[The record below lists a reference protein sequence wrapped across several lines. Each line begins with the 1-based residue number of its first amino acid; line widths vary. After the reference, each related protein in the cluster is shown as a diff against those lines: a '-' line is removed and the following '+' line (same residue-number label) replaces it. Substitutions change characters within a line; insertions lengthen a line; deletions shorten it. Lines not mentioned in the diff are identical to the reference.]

1 MPRPLRPFA
10 GRWSLVAAVL
20 LPCGDSDPAPD
31 HTNAISRQTPPSPAR
46 TSATDE
52 EPAALES

>member
-20 LPCGDSDPAPD
+20 LPCGDSDPAP
-31 HTNAISRQTPPSPAR
+31 HHSHAISRQTPPSPAR
-46 TSATDE
+46 TPGADE
-52 EPAALES
+52 EPTTLES